1 MKNDFYY
8 CIAGFDI
15 LISTFSNLLLDSA
28 LPSFIPFKSEKPVN
42 DSFLIRCEVMSLD
55 DILSVELNGDLL
67 DETENE
73 MGIIRLYK
81 HDAGYML
88 AIKTNLWNKWHYM
101 LADKQFKAIVIYTR
115 VNGNNENNELSSLLR
130 IAFSQS
136 ILKYEAVSVHASAV
150 YSANISYFFM
160 GESGTGKS
168 THAQLWIDNIPDTVL
183 LNDDNPV
190 IRIIGNNIYG
200 YGTPW
205 SGKMACYKNM
215 SFCLGG
221 IVRLEQSEA
230 NSFSLLK
237 DVDAFISVYPGCSVI
252 SCDKDLSN
260 IMYETLIKIC
270 QTVTVGK
277 LECRPDREAAILCYE
292 NLVNQ

>member
-15 LISTFSNLLLDSA
+15 LISTFSNLLIDRV
-28 LPSFIPFKSEKPVN
+28 LPSFIPFKSEKPMN
-42 DSFLIRCEVMSLD
+42 DSFLFRCEVRSLD
-55 DILSVELNGDLL
+55 EISSVELNGDLL

-73 MGIIRLYK
+73 MGIIRLYE
-81 HDAGYML
+81 HYTGYVL
-88 AIKTNLWNKWHYM
+88 AVKTNLWNECHYM
-101 LADKQFKAIVIYTR
+101 LADKQFKTISIYTR
-115 VNGNNENNELSSLLR
+115 VHGNNENNEFSSLLR

-136 ILKYEAVSVHASAV
+136 ILKYEAVSVHAAAV
-150 YSANISYFFM
+150 YSDNISYFFM

-168 THAQLWIDNIPDTVL
+168 THAQLWIDNIPGTAL

-190 IRIIGNNIYG
+190 IRILGNEIYG

-205 SGKMACYKNM
+205 SGKTACYKDL
-215 SFCLGG
+215 SFRMGG

-277 LECRPDREAAILCYE
+277 LECRPEREAALLCYN

>member
-8 CIAGFDI
+8 RIAGFDI
-15 LISTFSNLLLDSA
+15 MISTFCNLRIDSA
-28 LPSFIPFKSEKPVN
+28 LPSFIPFKLEKPVN
-42 DSFLIRCEVMSLD
+42 GPFLIRCEVRSLVD
-55 DILSVELNGDLL
+55 VSSVELNGDLL

-88 AIKTNLWNKWHYM
+88 AVKTNLWNEWHYM

-136 ILKYEAVSVHASAV
+136 ILKYEAVSVHAAAV

-168 THAQLWIDNIPDTVL
+168 THAQLWIGNIPDTVL

-190 IRIIGNNIYG
+190 IRIIGNEIYG

-205 SGKMACYKNM
+205 SGKTACYKNL
-215 SFCLGG
+215 SFRLGG
-221 IVRLEQSEA
+221 IVRLKQSEV
-230 NSFSLLK
+230 NNFSLLK

-260 IMYETLIKIC
+260 IMCDTLIKIC